1 MSSGKLVVVQTKP
14 IPKGTPEFQAR
25 VDAILA
31 EFAAKVPDELI
42 LPTSITSNPPK
53 NVTGIPRECG
63 ILTEEELDITENYDA
78 VALAEAIASKKFT
91 AVAVAKAF
99 SKRAII
105 AHQLT
110 CCLVDWFMD
119 EAIETAKALDVHLEK
134 TGKTVGP
141 LHGVP
146 FSIKEHMPL
155 AGHYSS
161 VGYLATRVK
170 DDHDAQMMAILRK
183 AGAVFYCKTNQPQGI
198 MHLEGVSIYG
208 RVLNP
213 YNIGLS
219 AGGSTSGEAAL
230 LAMRGSILGVGTDIG
245 GSIRGPAGFCGIYGF
260 KATSYTLPCKD
271 FLPDGFAAEL
281 NVLCSTGPMCLTL
294 RDMDLFMKVVQAAK
308 PYLEDPRLIPIPWT
322 GLTGPKSPAPLKIGI
337 MTSDSVNIPQPPVL
351 RALEWAKSQLSK
363 SPELF
368 NLKPYHPYQTATAM
382 QNIRKAYWPDGG
394 KGTRSALASAGEP
407 MFSLTEWILK
417 DAGTEV
423 LTPDQILNL
432 RVTRDR
438 FRVKFAE
445 DWNKQDVDI
454 VICPVFVGPACEHD
468 TALYWN
474 YTAFFNYVDYPGAV
488 VPTPF
493 KALKKGEE
501 DYPDEFAT
509 PISAEDEHIRRLW
522 AEGDFEDAPVTLQ
535 VVARKYHDNDLFA
548 ALDTLKEALQLK

>member
-1 MSSGKLVVVQTKP
+1 MSSGKLVVIQPKP
-14 IPKGTPEFQAR
+14 VPKGTPEFQAR
-25 VDAILA
+25 VEKILA
-31 EFAAKVPDELI
+31 EFAEKVPDELI

-53 NVTGIPRECG
+53 NVTGIPRESG

-99 SKRAII
+99 AKRAII
-105 AHQLT
+105 SHQLT

-119 EAIETAKALDVHLEK
+119 EAIETAKALDEHLEK

-146 FSIKEHMPL
+146 ISIKEHMPL

-161 VGYLATRVK
+161 CGYLDTRVM
-170 DDHDAQMMAILRK
+170 DNNDCQMMAILRK

-260 KATSYTLPCKD
+260 KPTSYILPCKD
-271 FLPDGFAAEL
+271 FLPAGFHAEL
-281 NVLCSTGPMCLTL
+281 NILVSTGPMCLTL
-294 RDMDLFMKVVQAAK
+294 RDMDFFIKVIQAAK
-308 PYLEDPRLIPIPWT
+308 PYLEDPRIIPIPWT
-322 GLTGPKSPAPLKIGI
+322 GLTGPKLPAPLKIGI
-337 MTSDSVNIPQPPVL
+337 MTSDGVNIPQPPVL
-351 RALEWAKSQLSK
+351 RALEWVKTQLSK

-368 NLKPYHPYQTATAM
+368 SLKPYHPYQTATAM
-382 QNIRKAYWPDGG
+382 ANIRKAYWPDGG
-394 KGTRSALASAGEP
+394 KTTRDHLAAFGEP
-407 MFSLTEWILK
+407 MFSLTEWVIK
-417 DAGTEV
+417 DAGPDP
-423 LTPDQILNL
+423 LNPDQILDQ

-445 DWNKQDVDI
+445 DWNSQDVDI
-454 VICPVFVGPACEHD
+454 VICPTFVGPASEHD
-468 TALYWN
+468 TAFYWN
-474 YTAFFNYVDYPGAV
+474 YTALFNYVDYPGAV
-488 VPTPF
+488 IPTPI

-501 DYPDEFAT
+501 SYPTEFAT
-509 PISAEDEHIRRLW
+509 PISAEDEHIRKMW
-522 AEGDFEDAPVTLQ
+522 ADGDFEGAPITLQ

-548 ALDTLKEALQLK
+548 ALDTMKEALELK